1 MIEKVRRRASRFGL
15 EVIMV
20 NVWEHVAAR
29 EEALR
34 FCDIWGLSGP
44 LALDDRRYMKSL
56 GLSGVPFNLL
66 IDEAGV
72 VRGAGFTTP
81 EEIEQALPLLGL
93 PPLSEMP
100 DEPGGTTPG
109 RPG

>member
-1 MIEKVRRRASRFGL
+1 MIERVRRRAGRFGL

-44 LALDDRRYMKSL
+44 LALDDRHYMKSL

-72 VRGAGFTTP
+72 VRAAGFTTP

-100 DEPGGTTPG
+100 DEPGGATPG

>member
-44 LALDDRRYMKSL
+44 LALDDRHYMKSL

-100 DEPGGTTPG
+100 DEPGGATPG